1 MSYFKKFPLYITN
14 TGENTSIVMTDFF
27 RRTQFGSRFNDV
39 SVALIPYLVLD
50 GETPESV
57 SNKFYGSPYF
67 HWVVLQVNAIVNRYD
82 EWPLPNKSITDL
94 AKDYYGENKLN
105 DIHHYIDVQTGYEVD
120 YDDESAFQYPVTNLE
135 HEIALNDNK
144 RNIRILDAKFLNQV
158 VREFDSLIGR

>member
-1 MSYFKKFPLYITN
+1 MSYFKRFPQYITN
-14 TGENTSIVMTDFF
+14 TVDNTSIVMTDFF

-39 SVALIPYLVLD
+39 SVALIPYLILD

-57 SNKFYGSPYF
+57 SNKFYGSPHF
-67 HWVVLQVNAIVNRYD
+67 HWVVLQVNNMVNRYN
-82 EWPLPNKSITDL
+82 EWPLPNRTITELTNDH
-94 AKDYYGENKLN
+94 YGEDNLN

-120 YDDESAFQYPVTNLE
+120 YNEDSVFQYPVTNLE
-135 HEIALNDNK
+135 HEIGLNDAK